1 MAYGT
6 EMFKQHFRDFAE
18 QYVLIGGTACDLL
31 LNEAGMPFRA
41 TKDIDMVLVVE
52 ALTTDFAKSFWQ
64 FIDEGGYTARQRSN
78 GQPEFYRFVEPITVG
93 YPAMLELFAR
103 PGSGVEF
110 SYTGHL
116 MPLHIN
122 DEVSSLSAILLNDS
136 YYDFLLGGR
145 TISEGISVLD
155 AAHLIPM
162 KMKAWIDLT
171 EQKSKGIHVNDRD
184 LRKHRQ
190 DVFRLFPLITGDEEI
205 IVPTQ
210 VHEDIQSF
218 IETVE
223 TLPFE
228 PKNIGIKA
236 GKEDILNVYRTIY
249 RVNE

>member
-110 SYTGHL
+110 SYIGHL

-136 YYDFLLGGR
+136 YLY
-145 TISEGISVLD
+145 
-155 AAHLIPM
+155 
-162 KMKAWIDLT
+162 
-171 EQKSKGIHVNDRD
+171 
-184 LRKHRQ
+184 
-190 DVFRLFPLITGDEEI
+190 
-205 IVPTQ
+205 
-210 VHEDIQSF
+210 
-218 IETVE
+218 
-223 TLPFE
+223 
-228 PKNIGIKA
+228 
-236 GKEDILNVYRTIY
+236 
-249 RVNE
+249 